1 MNGLRAGP
9 SIRDS
14 SGWIAVGGGFVAL
27 LTLALW
33 MRYGPAGL
41 VLPPLAAAAVALV
54 QRPAWAVG
62 LLVGVVVLG
71 ERNDDGI
78 LPAFTVLYD
87 PAAGGLTPVE
97 LLLGVAIVAVV
108 LDVQRRG
115 SARRLP
121 AALALPLALLA
132 LAIVSGALTGLFA
145 GVSGRDVLYAGR
157 QLVLLVA
164 VPPLVFHLV
173 RTERHVRVALAAGA
187 ALAALKAALGLAGV
201 LAGRGL
207 LVEGARI
214 TYYEPA
220 ANALMLLVV
229 LGVVAALVGPG
240 PTAPGTPPLR
250 ARIPAWVLLTAPLLV
265 LSLALSLRRSFWIG
279 AALGLLLVL
288 ALPPLGRR
296 VLVPSALL
304 VAAAVWVLSSVGF
317 QVAGPL
323 VERARSLQPSRI
335 AVNVEDRY
343 RIDERK
349 NVMAELGRRPVTG
362 LGLGVPWVAEHPLP
376 TEHENGRQY
385 THVVLL
391 WHWLKL
397 GLLGLAAYLA
407 IVLGAA
413 RLAWQA
419 WRRHPDPLLRAAG
432 LGALCWIVA
441 LAAIETTGSFTG
453 VDARFTVLLGA
464 ILGVLAAVATRLPP
478 APARSPAATARR
490 APPPAAGPVRPP
502 RAR

>member
-9 SIRDS
+9 SLRDS
-14 SGWIAVGGGFVAL
+14 SGWIAVGGGLVAL

-33 MRYGPAGL
+33 TRFGPAGL
-41 VLPPLAAAAVALV
+41 ALPLLAAGAAALV

-62 LLVGVVVLG
+62 LLVGAVVLG
-71 ERNDDGI
+71 ERNDDGV

-108 LDVQRRG
+108 VDVQRRG
-115 SARRLP
+115 SAPRLP

-132 LAIVSGALTGLFA
+132 LAIVAGAIAGLFA
-145 GVSGRDVLYAGR
+145 GVSAKDVLYAGR
-157 QLVLLVA
+157 QLPLLVA
-164 VPPLVFHLV
+164 VPPLVFHV
-173 RTERHVRVALAAGA
+173 IRTERDVRLALIAAA

-214 TYYEPA
+214 TYYEPT

-229 LGVVAALVGPG
+229 LGVAAALL
-240 PTAPGTPPLR
+240 LR
-250 ARIPAWVLLTAPLLV
+250 ARLPAWALLTAPLLV

-304 VAAAVWVLSSVGF
+304 VAATVWALSSVGF

-323 VERARSLQPSRI
+323 AERARSLEPSRI
-335 AVNVEDRY
+335 AVTAEDRY
-343 RIDERK
+343 RIDERA
-349 NVMAELGRRPVTG
+349 NVVAELRRHPVTG

-376 TEHENGRQY
+376 TDHENGRQY

-397 GLLGLAAYLA
+397 GTLGLAAYVA
-407 IVLGAA
+407 IVVGAG
-413 RLAWQA
+413 RLAWLT

-432 LGALCWIVA
+432 LGALCWVVA

-464 ILGVLAAVATRLPP
+464 VLGLLSAA
-478 APARSPAATARR
+478 ARR
-490 APPPAAGPVRPP
+490 SAGSAA
-502 RAR
+502 